1 MVHNKESISM
11 LLDVVTDARNTV
23 LASKEQIENALSSS
37 DWSSYDGGLF
47 TRTDSLGGIFL
58 MINGQL
64 RHVPNPA
71 TYSNLFISSAKV
83 ATSDYVV
90 DNAPR
95 GPEITVGAFIAVGD
109 GPAQFVITNNVKMW
123 IPSPEVVN
131 KFQFKGATKV
141 AQILLDFITTGPNV
155 G

>member
-1 MVHNKESISM
+1 MPT
-11 LLDVVTDARNTV
+11 DVVTDAPNTV

-47 TRTDSLGGIFL
+47 TRTDSRGGIFL

-64 RHVPNPA
+64 RHVPNPV
-71 TYSNLFISSAKV
+71 TYSNLFISSPNVQK
-83 ATSDYVV
+83 SDYVV
-90 DNAPR
+90 DNAPS

-109 GPAQFVITNNVKMW
+109 GAAQFVITNNVKMW

-131 KFQFKGATKV
+131 KFQFKGPTKV